1 MQRYCFS
8 VDYHYSQNITKCSK
22 LPFLLVAGFLE
33 NKKAIAIPFGEKQ
46 SPSLFH
52 IIFILL
58 PRILGWIRQASWLVV
73 SDILDAKILEYLEQ
87 GLAYVRESY
96 GTVVW
101 IALLNQDVAIEAAH
115 LVDSEDTDT
124 TE

>member
-1 MQRYCFS
+1 MWGIFHFFNKRRKGKSFEFR
-8 VDYHYSQNITKCSK
+8 KL
-22 LPFLLVAGFLE
+22 LPF
-33 NKKAIAIPFGEKQ
+33 
-46 SPSLFH
+46 
-52 IIFILL
+52 IFLL

-115 LVDSEDTDT
+115 LVDGEDTDT

>member
-1 MQRYCFS
+1 M
-8 VDYHYSQNITKCSK
+8 
-22 LPFLLVAGFLE
+22 PFLLQ
-33 NKKAIAIPFGEKQ
+33 EKQ
-46 SPSLFH
+46 SPFLFH
-52 IIFILL
+52 TNLILL
-58 PRILGWIRQASWLVV
+58 PRILGWVRQASWLVV

-87 GLAYVRESY
+87 GLAYMRECY

-101 IALLNQDVAIEAAH
+101 IALLNQDVAIEATH

>member
-1 MQRYCFS
+1 MFKIAVSFS
-8 VDYHYSQNITKCSK
+8 SGV
-22 LPFLLVAGFLE
+22 LR
-33 NKKAIAIPFGEKQ
+33 NKKAIAIPFAEKQ

-73 SDILDAKILEYLEQ
+73 SDVLDAKILEYLEQ
-87 GLAYVRESY
+87 GLAYMRESY
-96 GTVVW
+96 CTVVW

-115 LVDSEDTDT
+115 LVDGEDTDT

>member
-1 MQRYCFS
+1 MFKIAVSFS
-8 VDYHYSQNITKCSK
+8 GGGG
-22 LPFLLVAGFLE
+22 LR
-33 NKKAIAIPFGEKQ
+33 NKKAIAIPFAEKQ

-58 PRILGWIRQASWLVV
+58 PRILGWVRQASWLVV

-87 GLAYVRESY
+87 GLAYMRECY
-96 GTVVW
+96 GSVVW
-101 IALLNQDVAIEAAH
+101 ITLLNQDVAIEAAH
-115 LVDSEDTDT
+115 LVDGEDTDT

>member
-1 MQRYCFS
+1 MKKDHTLLSGR
-8 VDYHYSQNITKCSK
+8 VDDNYHT
-22 LPFLLVAGFLE
+22 LLSGRVE
-33 NKKAIAIPFGEKQ
+33 YN
-46 SPSLFH
+46 FH
-52 IIFILL
+52 YLL

-87 GLAYVRESY
+87 GLAYMRECY

-101 IALLNQDVAIEAAH
+101 IALLNQDVAIEATH

>member
-1 MQRYCFS
+1 M
-8 VDYHYSQNITKCSK
+8 
-22 LPFLLVAGFLE
+22 AGVLR
-33 NKKAIAIPFGEKQ
+33 NKKAIAIPFAEKQ

-58 PRILGWIRQASWLVV
+58 PRILGWVRQASWLVV

-87 GLAYVRESY
+87 GLAYMRECY
-96 GTVVW
+96 GSVVW
-101 IALLNQDVAIEAAH
+101 ITLLNQYVTIEAAH
-115 LVDSEDTDT
+115 LVDGEDTDT

>member
-1 MQRYCFS
+1 MKKDHTLLSGR
-8 VDYHYSQNITKCSK
+8 VDDNYHT
-22 LPFLLVAGFLE
+22 LLSGRVDD
-33 NKKAIAIPFGEKQ
+33 NY
-46 SPSLFH
+46 H
-52 IIFILL
+52 NLL

-115 LVDSEDTDT
+115 LIDGEDTDT